1 MVCSALFQRQF
12 FDFLTDMISQQSSL
26 ITSDKCI
33 EIIDENFL
41 YTYCTARDQSQVDGQ
56 DIGSLEETAYDFI
69 GKFYL
74 INNYSKICQKRLLC
88 FTAPRYSS
96 VETAKKGQLKF
107 LRKESNDRLT

>member
-33 EIIDENFL
+33 RITDENFL
-41 YTYCTARDQSQVDGQ
+41 YTYSTARDQSQVDGQ

-88 FTAPRYSS
+88 FTEKNAELNLFDYF
-96 VETAKKGQLKF
+96 T
-107 LRKESNDRLT
+107 